1 MVLVDM
7 LNGVYLNN
15 TTELYLSHGVMP
27 RLARTLVA
35 VIGAAVT
42 SQVTLRLSSV
52 MNYRLMGPDYIVVVT
67 ISVISSLWETRR
79 LAVVLI

>member
-15 TTELYLSHGVMP
+15 TTELCLSHGVIT

-35 VIGAAVT
+35 VNGAAVT